1 MIELCECLEESSGI
15 EFIEGGTVN
24 ISSIDEEIILKEINY
39 CITNNIRHIIFNLR
53 GDKIE
58 LKLEINEDNLKD
70 NDKYWLT
77 INNKLEGFF
86 SVYIN
91 KSGIGTVNELV
102 DLLADSKEV
111 VDQLYGRMIG

>member
-39 CITNNIRHIIFNLR
+39 CIINNIRHIIFNLR
-53 GDKIE
+53 GDKID
-58 LKLEINEDNLKD
+58 LKLEINKD
-70 NDKYWLT
+70 NIKDRDKYWLT

-86 SVYIN
+86 SIYIN
-91 KSGIGTVNELV
+91 KKGLESINELIEI
-102 DLLADSKEV
+102 LADSKKI
-111 VDQLYGRMIG
+111 VDQLYGRLIG